1 LTRRAARHTS
11 IRQPEDNYVDG
22 TTSSLAPAIRA
33 GKEDLAFANDTRAP
47 GVLEQAY
54 REMLSPRMIGVALT
68 VLVGV
73 IAMFTVIGPVSTLE
87 TLAAHRRL
95 AYFALCV
102 CLSSPICYSKSV
114 LTLYFMRSRSSRTI
128 TLALVGAT
136 LAAAVPVTGIVSSIE
151 MLLRPAYFRALVAPT
166 PVASLL
172 KHYLMVTAVMLSSSF
187 LNHYIVCQRVRLNAA
202 RASFVSVER
211 TAVPA
216 PGRAGAD
223 AAEHDAEDSA
233 VARGAADTGAVRAP
247 AALETSSTVAE
258 RTPDTV
264 VEVASSPEPSR
275 AGAATG
281 PQFITAGAPPALCE
295 RLPRRLGCDL
305 IYITVDDHYVE
316 AHTPAGSAIVL
327 LPFSAAI
334 ADLGDRG
341 LQVHRS
347 YWASFRHMRRLVR
360 KEARTYLHLTGG
372 TEIPVS
378 RTYLAAVRT
387 AVSGSE
393 TAGPTNPVE

>member
-1 LTRRAARHTS
+1 M
-11 IRQPEDNYVDG
+11 
-22 TTSSLAPAIRA
+22 TSSLAPAIPA
-33 GKEDLAFANDTRAP
+33 GTDVRQFANDTRAP

-73 IAMFTVIGPVSTLE
+73 VAVFTIIGPVSTLE

-95 AYFALCV
+95 AYFALCG

-114 LTLYFMRSRSSRTI
+114 LTLYFMRSRSPRTI
-128 TLALVGAT
+128 TLVLVGAT

-187 LNHYIVCQRVRLNAA
+187 LNHYIVCQRVRLSAA
-202 RASFVSVER
+202 RASAVSVER
-211 TAVPA
+211 AAVPA
-216 PGRAGAD
+216 SGAVGGRTGAD
-223 AAEHDAEDSA
+223 RA
-233 VARGAADTGAVRAP
+233 VRGAEESGAVTHGGVDTVAARAP
-247 AALETSSTVAE
+247 AALDTSRPAAK
-258 RTPDTV
+258 RTPGAV
-264 VEVASSPEPSR
+264 VKVASSADPIH

-281 PQFITAGAPPALCE
+281 PHLTAAGAPPSLCE

-327 LPFSAAI
+327 MPFSAAI
-334 ADLGDRG
+334 ADLGDLG

-347 YWASFRHMRRLVR
+347 YWASYRHMQRLVR

-387 AVSGSE
+387 AVKGYCL
-393 TAGPTNPVE
+393 